1 MNFINAKT
9 LIEICENEN
18 IKISEA
24 MLRRETEISGESR
37 ENIVARMKRSLDV
50 MRESV
55 AEAGNNK
62 REMLGGFIGGE
73 SVAML
78 RRIKEKGSVAGL
90 SSLASAYAMGVLEVN
105 ASMGRIVAAPTAGAS
120 GVLPGI
126 LIASA
131 EIYGF
136 SDDEL
141 TAALFN
147 AGAIGYIT
155 ARNASISGAEG
166 GCQAEVGTASAMAAS
181 ALCELFGGTP
191 RECLSAAGDAIA
203 NILGL
208 VCDPICGLV
217 EAPCQKRN
225 AMGVSNAV
233 ICAEIALATGGKTLV
248 PFDEVTEAMLSVGKS
263 IPYQLRETALGG
275 MAAAKS
281 VRDCKPKCAGCE
293 RGC

>member
-1 MNFINAKT
+1 MNFKDAAN
-9 LIEICENEN
+9 LLEICDREN
-18 IKISEA
+18 IDISEA
-24 MLRRETEISGESR
+24 MIRREISVSGRTR
-37 ENIVARMKRSLDV
+37 EDITAQMSHALLV
-50 MRESV
+50 MRECV
-55 AEAGNNK
+55 AEAGTGK

-73 SVAML
+73 SAAL
-78 RRIKEKGSVAGL
+78 LSRIKEKGAMAGL

-120 GVLPGI
+120 GVLPGV
-126 LIASA
+126 LIAA
-131 EIYGF
+131 GELYGF
-136 SDDEL
+136 TDEEL
-141 TAALFN
+141 VSALFN

-181 ALCELFGGTP
+181 ALCGLLGGSP
-191 RECLSAAGDAIA
+191 RECLCAAGDAIA

-208 VCDPICGLV
+208 VCDPVCGLV

-233 ICAEIALATGGKTLV
+233 ICAETALATGGKTLV
-248 PFDEVTEAMLSVGKS
+248 PFDEVIEAMKNVGKS

-281 VRDCKPKCAGCE
+281 VRDRKPACAMCGGCK
-293 RGC
+293 